1 MPADAD
7 LMVAVVV
14 ALPPAVKVTLAGLNV
29 AAAPLGSDVA
39 ESVIV
44 PANPLILVTVM
55 VDVLVRPAANLT
67 VVGLAAIVKSVT
79 VTLTVRVA
87 ARVFEKPVVVFVT
100 V

>member
-1 MPADAD
+1 M
-7 LMVAVVV
+7 
-14 ALPPAVKVTLAGLNV
+14 
-29 AAAPLGSDVA
+29 
-39 ESVIV
+39 
-44 PANPLILVTVM
+44 
-55 VDVLVRPAANLT
+55 VRPAANLT

>member
-29 AAAPLGSDVA
+29 AVAPLGSDVA
-39 ESVIV
+39 ERVIV